1 MCRRSGWR
9 RQSTPQP
16 SPVRLAVFGR
26 RRPAADATLGAV
38 IATATARGHDT
49 VVLDNADFVSGPVCF
64 WPELGRL
71 QLGDVDVDLASLDV
85 VLLGPLP
92 SAFARTAPG
101 HVVLRAEE
109 HDALQKA
116 QAARHQ
122 LAWSIAHDVEARGVP
137 VLSSPSRARPF
148 DFKPLQ
154 LATLARAGVAVATT
168 VITDHAHERRDDDD
182 DDVITKPVVGGEV
195 VVGARLT
202 PGVPAIVQPRLRG
215 TQLRL
220 AVVGGCVVA
229 VGAIDLDGND
239 ADDDAGVV
247 DVRRSTQ
254 AWRHTPITAAL
265 AALGQRCA
273 LLCAFDVCAVDVI
286 ATAGGPV
293 VLDVNRTP
301 QLMDLAAAC
310 DIDVAAAIVDLL
322 ERRARPG

>member
-1 MCRRSGWR
+1 
-9 RQSTPQP
+9 
-16 SPVRLAVFGR
+16 VRLAVFGR

-38 IATATARGHDT
+38 IATATARGHDA
-49 VVLDNADFVSGPVCF
+49 VVLDIADFISGPLCF
-64 WPELGRL
+64 WPEHGHL

-85 VLLGPLP
+85 MVLGPLP

-101 HVVLRAEE
+101 HVMLRSDE

-137 VLSSPSRARPF
+137 VLSSPSRARHF

-154 LATLARAGVAVATT
+154 VATLARAGVAVATT
-168 VITDHAHERRDDDD
+168 VITDHAHERSAADDDDDADD

-195 VVGARLT
+195 LVGARLT
-202 PGVPAIVQPRLRG
+202 SGVPAIVQPRLRG

-220 AVVGGCVVA
+220 AVVGGRVVA
-229 VGAIDLDGND
+229 VGAIDLDGDD
-239 ADDDAGVV
+239 AGDDAGNDAGVV
-247 DVRRSTQ
+247 DVRLSTQ

-286 ATAGGPV
+286 ATADGPV

-310 DIDVAAAIVDLL
+310 DVDVAAAIVDLL

>member
-1 MCRRSGWR
+1 M
-9 RQSTPQP
+9 
-16 SPVRLAVFGR
+16 RLAVFGR
-26 RRPAADATLGAV
+26 RRPAADATLGAI

-137 VLSSPSRARPF
+137 VLSSPSRARHF

-154 LATLARAGVAVATT
+154 VATLARAGVAVATT
-168 VITDHAHERRDDDD
+168 VITDHAHERSAADDDDDADD

-195 VVGARLT
+195 LVGARLT
-202 PGVPAIVQPRLRG
+202 SGVPAIVQPRLRG

-220 AVVGGCVVA
+220 AVVGGRVVA
-229 VGAIDLDGND
+229 VGAIDLDG
-239 ADDDAGVV
+239 DDAGDDPGVV

-254 AWRHTPITAAL
+254 AWRHTAITNEL

-286 ATAGGPV
+286 ATADGPV

-310 DIDVAAAIVDLL
+310 DVDVAAAIVDLL